1 MISVV
6 FATFLFI
13 VVGGTGILQE
23 IQLSGSVSN
32 ALDEAGPPAAM
43 MAITVQFPF
52 GIVFGFLFL
61 LATIIF
67 VLTTTDSMSLTIS
80 MAISGDG
87 NPPRWLRAFYALV
100 MGLVAIVLV
109 SIGEGSVNALQ
120 SFIVVTAVP

>member
-1 MISVV
+1 TI
-6 FATFLFI
+6 T
-13 VVGGTGILQE
+13 E
-23 IQLSGSVSN
+23 QL
-32 ALDEAGPPAAM
+32 
-43 MAITVQFPF
+43 PF
-52 GIVFGFLFL
+52 GTIFGFLFL

-100 MGLVAIVLV
+100 MGIVAIVLV

-120 SFIVVTAVP
+120 SFIVVTAVTVVLLLLTRILTAPRVCTELYKEQK